1 MRSKVRL
8 MAVSV
13 LASAA
18 LLGLAACGGGGGEPF
33 GGQNSSGSA
42 TGGADAT
49 GGSGQ
54 TVVVG
59 GANFTEMQ
67 IMQAIY
73 VALLEN
79 EGYQTETVTAGQ
91 REVYF
96 PELSNGAIDVVP
108 EYAATLA
115 EYLNIGANGKDAKPV
130 ATNDPQQTV
139 EAMRPLAEKENV
151 VILDPAKAA
160 DQNGFAVTKDFS
172 EKNGVTTL
180 SQLGALGQPVVLAAA
195 EECPDRP
202 FCGPGLEK
210 TYGIKV
216 SKYMPTG
223 FSTPQTKQA
232 VKDGEA
238 QLGLVA
244 TTDGTLG
251 QFDLVLLQDDKQLQL
266 ADNLVPAVNSETAK
280 DTKLVDALNKL
291 AGVLTTEDLA
301 QLNAQVDGQRLKPQ
315 DVAEQ
320 YLKDKGLIG

>member
-1 MRSKVRL
+1 VRRKL
-8 MAVSV
+8 QLIAVSAV
-13 LASAA
+13 VA
-18 LLGLAACGGGGGEPF
+18 LGLAACGGGGGQPF
-33 GGQNSSGSA
+33 GGSSGSS
-42 TGGADAT
+42 TGGGSGT
-49 GGSGQ
+49 GGSGK
-54 TVVVG
+54 TIVVG

-67 IMQAIY
+67 IMQAMY
-73 VALLEN
+73 VALLQN
-79 EGYQTETVTAGQ
+79 DGYQTKTVTAGQ

-96 PELSNGAIDVVP
+96 PELSKGAIDVVP

-115 EYLNIGANGKDAKPV
+115 EYLNIGTNGKDAKPI

-139 EAMRPLAEKENV
+139 DAMRPLAEKQSV
-151 VILDPAKAA
+151 AILDPAKAA

-172 EKNGVTTL
+172 DKNNVKTL
-180 SQLGALGQPVVLAAA
+180 SELGALGQSVVLAAA

-210 TYGIKV
+210 TYSIKIG
-216 SKYMPTG
+216 KYMPTG

-251 QFDLVLLQDDKQLQL
+251 QFNLVLLQDDKHLQL

-291 AGVLTTEDLA
+291 SGVLTTEDLA
-301 QLNAQVDGQRLKPQ
+301 QLNAKVDGERLKPQ
-315 DVAEQ
+315 DVADQ

>member
-1 MRSKVRL
+1 
-8 MAVSV
+8 MAVSAV
-13 LASAA
+13 ASAVMLA
-18 LLGLAACGGGGGEPF
+18 LAACGGGGGEPF
-33 GGQNSSGSA
+33 GGQSSSGSA
-42 TGGADAT
+42 TGG
-49 GGSGQ
+49 GSGK
-54 TVVVG
+54 TIVVG

-73 VALLEN
+73 VALLQN
-79 EGYQTETVTAGQ
+79 DGYQTKTVTAGQ

-96 PELSNGAIDVVP
+96 PELSKGSIDVVP

-115 EYLNIGANGKDAKPV
+115 EYLNIGANGKDAKPI

-139 EAMRPLAEKENV
+139 DAMRPLAEKQNV
-151 VILDPAKAA
+151 VIADPAKAA
-160 DQNGFAVTKDFS
+160 DQNGFAVTKGFS
-172 EKNGVTTL
+172 DKNNVKTL
-180 SQLGALGQPVVLAAA
+180 SELGALSQPVVLAAA

-210 TYGIKV
+210 TYGIKI

-232 VKDGEA
+232 VKDGDA

-251 QFDLVLLQDDKQLQL
+251 QFGLVLLQDDKHLQL

-291 AGVLTTEDLA
+291 SDVLTTEDLA
-301 QLNAQVDGQRLKPQ
+301 QLNAKVDGERLKPQ